1 LDALLNRSTAFLG
14 GLSDRKE
21 KHLTHQTVKETVGR
35 FAQPLNRLFRRFV
48 G

>member
-1 LDALLNRSTAFLG
+1 MM
-14 GLSDRKE
+14 DRKE
-21 KHLTHQTVKETVGR
+21 KHLTRQTVEETVGR